1 MQCIIWLNC
10 SKQIEHIIQIDNTEL
25 RLVIVMASNDFQKI
39 EESRD
44 ILISA
49 IAQTMVIYGVTP
61 SVGRIYGVL
70 YFADKPLNLDEIKDQ
85 VAMSKGSVSTGL
97 RDLLDTEM
105 VIKVWKKGDRKD
117 HYIAE
122 KDFFKNFFAFFT
134 KMLRQER
141 NITLRANEQ
150 VEGTL
155 KDIAENSESEEA
167 REMAKG
173 DLEDIKNT
181 MTYFDWTL
189 RLANAMESREIFD
202 YFPKYEGGDNNEQ
215 E

>member
-1 MQCIIWLNC
+1 MELDND
-10 SKQIEHIIQIDNTEL
+10 IQK
-25 RLVIVMASNDFQKI
+25 V

-105 VIKVWKKGDRKD
+105 VIKVWKKGNRKD

-122 KDFFKNFFAFFT
+122 KDFFKNFFAFFV
-134 KMLRQER
+134 KKLRQER
-141 NITLRANEQ
+141 NIISRANQQ

-155 KDIAENSESEEA
+155 KDIAANTQSDKA
-167 REMAKG
+167 KEMAQG
-173 DLEDIKNT
+173 DLADIEQT
-181 MTYFDWTL
+181 MVYFDWTL
-189 RLANAMESREIFD
+189 KLANAMETREIFE
-202 YFPKYEGGDNNEQ
+202 YFPVKRKDGDNDEQ
-215 E
+215 D

>member
-1 MQCIIWLNC
+1 M
-10 SKQIEHIIQIDNTEL
+10 EL
-25 RLVIVMASNDFQKI
+25 DHDIQKI

-61 SVGRIYGVL
+61 SVGRIFGVL
-70 YFADKPLNLDEIKDQ
+70 YFSDTPLNLDEIKEQ

-97 RDLLDTEM
+97 RELLDTEM

-122 KDFFKNFFAFFT
+122 KDFFKNFFAFFV
-134 KMLRQER
+134 KKLRQER
-141 NITLRANEQ
+141 NIISRANEQ
-150 VEGTL
+150 VEHTL
-155 KDIAENSESEEA
+155 KDIASNAQSEKA
-167 REMAKG
+167 KVMAKG
-173 DLEDIKNT
+173 DLANIEQT
-181 MTYFDWTL
+181 MIYFDWTL
-189 RLANAMESREIFD
+189 RLANAMESREIFK
-202 YFPKYEGGDNNEQ
+202 YFPKHYKEGDSTEH

>member
-1 MQCIIWLNC
+1 MVA
-10 SKQIEHIIQIDNTEL
+10 DND
-25 RLVIVMASNDFQKI
+25 SQKI

-141 NITLRANEQ
+141 NIISRANEQ

-155 KDIAENSESEEA
+155 KDIAVNGDSEEA
-167 REMAKG
+167 KEMAQG
-173 DLEDIKNT
+173 DLKDIEQT

-189 RLANAMESREIFD
+189 RLANAMESREIFEH
-202 YFPKYEGGDNNEQ
+202 FPKYKGDDSTGQ

>member
-1 MQCIIWLNC
+1 MVA
-10 SKQIEHIIQIDNTEL
+10 DND
-25 RLVIVMASNDFQKI
+25 IQKI

-44 ILISA
+44 IMISA

-70 YFADKPLNLDEIKDQ
+70 YFADKALNLDEIKDQ

-117 HYIAE
+117 HYIAD

-141 NITLRANEQ
+141 NITLRAYEQ

-155 KDIAENSESEEA
+155 KDIAQNGDSEEA
-167 REMAKG
+167 KETAKG
-173 DLEDIKNT
+173 DLEDINQT

-189 RLANAMESREIFD
+189 RLANAMESREIFEH
-202 YFPKYEGGDNNEQ
+202 FPKYKGGEHTGQ

>member
-1 MQCIIWLNC
+1 MEQDSDMQ
-10 SKQIEHIIQIDNTEL
+10 Q
-25 RLVIVMASNDFQKI
+25 I

-70 YFADKPLNLDEIKDQ
+70 YFADKALSLDDIKDQ

-105 VIKVWKKGDRKD
+105 VIKVWKKGSRKD

-122 KDFFKNFFAFFT
+122 KDFFKNFFSFFI
-134 KMLRQER
+134 KNLRQER
-141 NITLRANEQ
+141 NIISRANEQ
-150 VEGTL
+150 VEDTL
-155 KDIAENSESEEA
+155 KDIAANGTSEEA
-167 REMAKG
+167 KKMAQG
-173 DLEDIKNT
+173 DLEDIKQT
-181 MTYFDWTL
+181 MIYFEWTMK
-189 RLANAMESREIFD
+189 LANAMESREIFK
-202 YFPKYEGGDNNEQ
+202 YFPVNNDDDNDHGSS
-215 E
+215 

>member
-1 MQCIIWLNC
+1 MTQRDDL
-10 SKQIEHIIQIDNTEL
+10 Q
-25 RLVIVMASNDFQKI
+25 RI

-70 YFADKPLNLDEIKDQ
+70 YFANKPLSLDDIKDE

-105 VIKVWKKGDRKD
+105 VIKVWKKGSRKD

-122 KDFFKNFFAFFT
+122 KDFFKNFFAFFV
-134 KMLRQER
+134 KILRQER
-141 NITLRANEQ
+141 NIILRANDQ
-150 VEGTL
+150 VEETL
-155 KDIAENSESEEA
+155 KDIAVNGESEEA
-167 REMAKG
+167 KQMAQG
-173 DLEDIKNT
+173 T
-181 MTYFDWTL
+181 
-189 RLANAMESREIFD
+189 
-202 YFPKYEGGDNNEQ
+202 
-215 E
+215 